1 MVETRILTEAACAI
15 SKLFSQS
22 NIALVFIGG
31 WVSVLEGCQRETK
44 DVDCF
49 VACTKEVALTVLETS
64 GAIPISQ
71 ARTDYL
77 GVFWPTSH
85 KIVLVE
91 LFIGT
96 FPNLHKFTNKTLNC
110 GSRTMNVI
118 LGPQETVTI
127 YVVDIPSL
135 FRGKLHSAMSRK
147 KSTDIQDLC
156 FITTTYTGLFR
167 AYQFMLRQD

>member
-1 MVETRILTEAACAI
+1 MVMVETRILTEAACAI

-85 KIVLVE
+85 KTVLVE
-91 LFIGT
+91 LFFGT
-96 FPNLHKFTNKTLNC
+96 FPNLHKFTK
-110 GSRTMNVI
+110 M
-118 LGPQETVTI
+118 
-127 YVVDIPSL
+127 
-135 FRGKLHSAMSRK
+135 KL
-147 KSTDIQDLC
+147 
-156 FITTTYTGLFR
+156 
-167 AYQFMLRQD
+167 